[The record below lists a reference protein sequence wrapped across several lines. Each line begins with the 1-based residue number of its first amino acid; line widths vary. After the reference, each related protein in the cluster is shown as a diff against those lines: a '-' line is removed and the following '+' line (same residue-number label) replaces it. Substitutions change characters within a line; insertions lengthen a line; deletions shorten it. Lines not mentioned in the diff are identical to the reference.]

1 MVGLAYWAL
10 LVVSG
15 LVLYRL
21 VRRFQ
26 RARLVKWLESHGNR
40 ITATVTGVRKQLRA
54 EKGGFTQ
61 RMWDLVPHYEIT
73 AQWVDPKTG
82 HVYHFERAGRGWLPR
97 RYAPGRSVSVLV
109 DPSDKRRYYMAL

>member
-1 MVGLAYWAL
+1 VEEDGQALEHTESLQRKGSFMVSLAYSLL

-26 RARLVKWLESHGNR
+26 RARAVKWLKSNGKR
-40 ITATVTGVRKQLRA
+40 ITATVTSVRKQLRG
-54 EKGGFTQ
+54 EKGSFTD

-73 AQWVDPKTG
+73 AQ
-82 HVYHFERAGRGWLPR
+82 
-97 RYAPGRSVSVLV
+97 
-109 DPSDKRRYYMAL
+109 

>member
-1 MVGLAYWAL
+1 MGGLAYWVL

-26 RARLVKWLESHGNR
+26 RARLVKWLKSHGTR
-40 ITATVTGVRKQLRA
+40 ITATVTSVRKQLRG
-54 EKGGFTQ
+54 EKGSFTE
-61 RMWDLVPHYEIT
+61 RMWDLVPHYEIS
-73 AQWVDPKTG
+73 AQWVDPKTE
-82 HVYHFERAGRGWLPR
+82 HVYHFEQAGRGWLPR

-109 DPSDKRRYYMAL
+109 DPTDPSRYDMVL